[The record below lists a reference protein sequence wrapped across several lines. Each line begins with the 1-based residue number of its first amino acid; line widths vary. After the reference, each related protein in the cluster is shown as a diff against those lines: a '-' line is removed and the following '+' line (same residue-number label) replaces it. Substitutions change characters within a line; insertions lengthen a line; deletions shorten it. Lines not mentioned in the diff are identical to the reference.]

1 MSELVLLIGWIIAAS
16 LTLFA
21 GVVLLLVVAVVY
33 TIEDDRRLME
43 KSAAGFRP
51 EAGGQGCNQ
60 GSGPEGSGSLH
71 IFNGRK
77 S

>member
-1 MSELVLLIGWIIAAS
+1 MTEVAILVAWIIGAA
-16 LTLFA
+16 LTLLA
-21 GVVLLLVVAVVY
+21 SALLLMVVAVVY

-43 KSAAGFRP
+43 RSAAGSRP
-51 EAGGQGCNQ
+51 EAGGQGCNK
-60 GSGPEGSGSLH
+60 GSGSDGSDSLH

>member
-1 MSELVLLIGWIIAAS
+1 MSEVAILVIWIIGAA

-21 GVVLLLVVAVVY
+21 GVVLLVAVGLIY
-33 TIEDDRRLME
+33 TLEDDRRLME
-43 KSAAGFRP
+43 RTAAGSRP
-51 EAGGQGCNQ
+51 EAGGQGGNK
-60 GSGPEGSGSLH
+60 GSESEGSGSLH